1 MNSLNATGTE
11 LVIATLLFLG
21 AILYTSV
28 GHAGSSVYIA
38 IMSLFGL
45 AATVIKPTALVL
57 NIFVASFTSF
67 KFIRAKLFDL
77 KLFIPLAIGAI
88 PLSFIGGRID
98 LSTESYKILVGTLL
112 VVAGF
117 MFFFQSEQAASSKI
131 NPPNFLVALFV
142 GGSIGFLAGL
152 TGTGGG
158 IFLSPIALLFNWT
171 TVKQAS
177 GTSAL
182 FILVNSVFGL
192 LGHASSVTYLPE
204 TLPLFVGAVLLGAI
218 IGTRLGI
225 KKFSNRGVKK
235 ALGAV
240 LIIAGLKLT
249 FGL

>member
-1 MNSLNATGTE
+1 MNLLNATGTE

-88 PLSFIGGRID
+88 PLSFIGGRIN
-98 LSTESYKILVGTLL
+98 LSTESYKILVGILL

-131 NPPNFLVALFV
+131 NPPKFLVALFV

-171 TVKQAS
+171 NVKQAS

-235 ALGAV
+235 ALGVV

>member
-1 MNSLNATGTE
+1 MFIFQTDQAT
-11 LVIATLLFLG
+11 
-21 AILYTSV
+21 
-28 GHAGSSVYIA
+28 
-38 IMSLFGL
+38 
-45 AATVIKPTALVL
+45 
-57 NIFVASFTSF
+57 
-67 KFIRAKLFDL
+67 
-77 KLFIPLAIGAI
+77 
-88 PLSFIGGRID
+88 
-98 LSTESYKILVGTLL
+98 
-112 VVAGF
+112 
-117 MFFFQSEQAASSKI
+117 SSKI
-131 NPPNFLVALFV
+131 NSPKFLVALFV

-192 LGHASSVTYLPE
+192 LGHASSITYLPE
-204 TLPLFVGAVLLGAI
+204 TLTLFVGAVLLGAI

-225 KKFSNRGVKK
+225 KKFSNSGVKK